1 MKKVLWLIVCLM
13 TMVIGLSSCS
23 TTYEVTANY
32 DVCYPDGTKNYDET
46 TTIKCSTNTKPSVV
60 CYSVF
65 GTNYISI
72 SNVEKNVYGEKT
84 VKKLVHHFKSSTSP
98 MRLNKCSVIEVKKRK
113 KQAYD
118 GDIYMS
124 DILSH

>member
-23 TTYEVTANY
+23 TKTYEVTANY

-46 TTIKCSTNTKPSVV
+46 TTIKCSSEPSVK

-72 SNVEKNVYGEKT
+72 SNVGKNVYA
-84 VKKLVHHFKSSTSP
+84 KKLAHLK
-98 MRLNKCSVIEVKKRK
+98 MMICKK
-113 KQAYD
+113 
-118 GDIYMS
+118 
-124 DILSH
+124 ILTIN

>member
-23 TTYEVTANY
+23 MKTYEVTANY

-46 TTIKCSTNTKPSVV
+46 TTIKCSTKPSVV

-72 SNVEKNVYGEKT
+72 SNVEKNVYGQKTAEK
-84 VKKLVHHFKSSTSP
+84 LDHFKSSTSP
-98 MRLNKCSVIEVKKRK
+98 MRLNKYSVIEVKKRK
-113 KQAYD
+113 RQTYG

>member
-46 TTIKCSTNTKPSVV
+46 ATIKCSTKPSVV

-84 VKKLVHHFKSSTSP
+84 VKKLVHFKSSTSP
-98 MRLNKCSVIEVKKRK
+98 MRLNKCSVMEVKKRK
-113 KQAYD
+113 RQTYD

>member
-46 TTIKCSTNTKPSVV
+46 ATIKCSSEPSVK

-72 SNVEKNVYGEKT
+72 SNVGKNVYGQKTAEKLT
-84 VKKLVHHFKSSTSP
+84 HFKSSTSP
-98 MRLNKCSVIEVKKRK
+98 MRLNKYSVIKVKKRK
-113 KQAYD
+113 RQTYD

-124 DILSH
+124 DIISH

>member
-46 TTIKCSTNTKPSVV
+46 ATIKCSTKPSVV

-72 SNVEKNVYGEKT
+72 SNVEKKCIWGE
-84 VKKLVHHFKSSTSP
+84 
-98 MRLNKCSVIEVKKRK
+98 NC
-113 KQAYD
+113 
-118 GDIYMS
+118 
-124 DILSH
+124 

>member
-1 MKKVLWLIVCLM
+1 MKKIIMALVCLM
-13 TMVIGLSSCS
+13 TIVVFSSCS

-32 DVCYPDGTKNYDET
+32 DVCYPDGTKNYNET
-46 TTIKCSTNTKPSVV
+46 TTIKCSTEPSVV

-72 SNVEKNVYGEKT
+72 SNVEKNVYGQKT
-84 VKKLVHHFKSSTSP
+84 AEKLVHFKSSTSP
-98 MRLNKCSVIEVKKRK
+98 MRLNKYSVIEVKKRK
-113 KQAYD
+113 RQTYG

>member
-1 MKKVLWLIVCLM
+1 
-13 TMVIGLSSCS
+13 MVIGLSSCS

-32 DVCYPDGTKNYDET
+32 DVCYPDGTKNYDEA
-46 TTIKCSTNTKPSVV
+46 TTIKCSAKPFVV

-84 VKKLVHHFKSSTSP
+84 VKKLVHFKSSTSP
-98 MRLNKCSVIEVKKRK
+98 MRLNKYSVIEAKKRK
-113 KQAYD
+113 RQTYGD
-118 GDIYMS
+118 DIYMS
-124 DILSH
+124 DTLSH

>member
-1 MKKVLWLIVCLM
+1 MALVCLM
-13 TMVIGLSSCS
+13 TIVVFSSCS

-32 DVCYPDGTKNYDET
+32 DVCYPDGTKNYNET
-46 TTIKCSTNTKPSVV
+46 TTIKCSTEPSVV

-72 SNVEKNVYGEKT
+72 SNVEKNVYGQKT
-84 VKKLVHHFKSSTSP
+84 AEKLVHFKSSTSP
-98 MRLNKCSVIEVKKRK
+98 MRLNKYSVIEVKKRK
-113 KQAYD
+113 RQTYG

>member
-1 MKKVLWLIVCLM
+1 MKKIIMALVCLM
-13 TMVIGLSSCS
+13 TIVVFSSCS

-32 DVCYPDGTKNYDET
+32 DVCYPDGTKNYNET
-46 TTIKCSTNTKPSVV
+46 TTIKCSTEPSVV

-72 SNVEKNVYGEKT
+72 SNVEKNVYGQKT
-84 VKKLVHHFKSSTSP
+84 AEKLVHFKSSTSP
-98 MRLNKCSVIEVKKRK
+98 MRLNKYSVIEVKKRK
-113 KQAYD
+113 RQAYG

>member
-23 TTYEVTANY
+23 ATYEVTANY

-46 TTIKCSTNTKPSVV
+46 ATIKCSTKPSVA

-72 SNVEKNVYGEKT
+72 YNVGKNVYGQKTAEKFT
-84 VKKLVHHFKSSTSP
+84 HFKSSTSP
-98 MRLNKCSVIEVKKRK
+98 MRLNKYSVIKVKKRK
-113 KQAYD
+113 RHTYS